1 MIIIIIF
8 QKVIL
13 YYNRSEATPAIK
25 LLYKYIIIKITDFL
39 FSYNTKKRGILMKK
53 NSEKKTLQKSL
64 KMTEEEGIK
73 IQTNANDLGK
83 SFNAYVVK
91 AAVEYYD
98 CIHGK
103 SHILN
108 PEIMVKITNIVN
120 MAAEIAQQQNRR
132 GISKLRKDVNE
143 LWSELL

>member
-1 MIIIIIF
+1 
-8 QKVIL
+8 
-13 YYNRSEATPAIK
+13 
-25 LLYKYIIIKITDFL
+25 
-39 FSYNTKKRGILMKK
+39 MKK

-73 IQTNANDLGK
+73 IQANANELGK

-98 CIHGK
+98 CIQGK
-103 SHILN
+103 SRILN
-108 PEIMVKITNIVN
+108 PEKMVKITSIVN
-120 MAAEIAQQQNRR
+120 MASEIAQQQNRR
-132 GISKLRKDVNE
+132 GISKLKKDVNE